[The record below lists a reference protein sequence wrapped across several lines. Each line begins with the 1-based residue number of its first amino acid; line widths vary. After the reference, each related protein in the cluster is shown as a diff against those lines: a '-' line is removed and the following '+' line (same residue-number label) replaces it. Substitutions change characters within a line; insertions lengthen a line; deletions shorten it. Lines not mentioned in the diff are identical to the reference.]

1 MSVNVYLINKYAVY
15 EMASLPLN
23 YRESHLAGPYQPNS
37 LPYQIKNEFHIYMY
51 CTVLYTVDTVFLE
64 C

>member
-1 MSVNVYLINKYAVY
+1 
-15 EMASLPLN
+15 MASLPLN